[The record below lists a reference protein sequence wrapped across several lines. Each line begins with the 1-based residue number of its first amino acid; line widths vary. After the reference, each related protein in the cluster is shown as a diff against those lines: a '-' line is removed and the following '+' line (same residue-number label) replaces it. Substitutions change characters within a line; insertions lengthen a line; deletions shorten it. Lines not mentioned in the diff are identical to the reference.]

1 MFLPFIIVHIFHI
14 AHNKSSLFCQK
25 YRIKKTTIKQH
36 LNSGRIR
43 IISEIA

>member
-25 YRIKKTTIKQH
+25 YRIKTTIKQH

>member
-14 AHNKSSLFCQK
+14 AHNKSSLFCQNT
-25 YRIKKTTIKQH
+25 RKTTIKQH